1 MGCRRHARRVGVA
14 VLGWRLVR
22 DLGRGLAW
30 GIGAAT
36 LAGASPAAALSA
48 RVDALP
54 GESAAPR
61 TEPTP
66 RPASKPAA
74 RPEPPPRRPIPPW
87 FFGRDAEPRL
97 VPPRSIPGRAG
108 RPADRTPAPRAK
120 PAETA
125 PGVDTT
131 AATRPKPKMP
141 PRAPGAVDV
150 PVAPLD

>member
-1 MGCRRHARRVGVA
+1 MGCRRHARRVGA
-14 VLGWRLVR
+14 ALLGWRLVR

-54 GESAAPR
+54 GEPAAPR
-61 TEPTP
+61 AAPAP
-66 RPASKPAA
+66 RPAAKPV
-74 RPEPPPRRPIPPW
+74 PPPRRPIPPW

-108 RPADRTPAPRAK
+108 RPAERTPTPRTK
-120 PAETA
+120 PAETG
-125 PGVDTT
+125 PGGDTT
-131 AATRPKPKMP
+131 ASTRPKPKMP